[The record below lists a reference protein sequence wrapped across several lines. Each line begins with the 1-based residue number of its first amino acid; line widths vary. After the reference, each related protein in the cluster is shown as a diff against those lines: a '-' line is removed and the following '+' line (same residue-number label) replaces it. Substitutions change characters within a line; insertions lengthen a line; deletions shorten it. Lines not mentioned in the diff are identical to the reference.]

1 MVEWSVV
8 VVEGGG
14 REDSACLCLVSV
26 LYFPLAVCVHCPCS
40 WIVEFESEDGVEK
53 GTCGVRLIEWL
64 GVI

>member
-1 MVEWSVV
+1 VEWSVV
-8 VVEGGG
+8 GVGGGG
-14 REDSACLCLVSV
+14 REGSIRCPF
-26 LYFPLAVCVHCPCS
+26 YFPLAVCVHCPCS